1 MFMEPSFKC
10 QLPTFWVV
18 QRLRLHDSTAE
29 GVGSIPGWE
38 TTCPIFWP
46 KEKKKKRQLW
56 RNQNC
61 KVPNHEALCQYKK
74 QKTTPSGFQ
83 NQSPNV
89 EITRMTIFL
98 YFLVTDVRN
107 FPQITPL
114 RRSSNCL
121 IQNNFLS
128 ESSLKRWSAPAP
140 YLQQEL
146 FEETANEGGYF
157 VSVYEMKLTICIM
170 VVVNDPVCISIKGT
184 ASFIGLHFN
193 S

>member
-46 KEKKKKRQLW
+46 KEKKKRQLW
-56 RNQNC
+56 PELC

-89 EITRMTIFL
+89 EITRMTISFCIFWSQMWGTSHKSRL
-98 YFLVTDVRN
+98 WDVQATAWYRTISSVSLVWKGGQ
-107 FPQITPL
+107 PQHRTSN
-114 RRSSNCL
+114 RSSL
-121 IQNNFLS
+121 RKLLMRVAILS
-128 ESSLKRWSAPAP
+128 PSMRWNWPSA
-140 YLQQEL
+140 
-146 FEETANEGGYF
+146 
-157 VSVYEMKLTICIM
+157 SW
-170 VVVNDPVCISIKGT
+170 
-184 ASFIGLHFN
+184 
-193 S
+193 